1 MVSQSGKHTSL
12 EEIDHL
18 LEFSGLKRSK
28 LDESRASLE
37 SIIDKIH

>member
-1 MVSQSGKHTSL
+1 MVSQGGKHTSL

-18 LEFSGLKRSK
+18 LELSGLKRSK
-28 LDESRASLE
+28 LVESRASLE